1 MRRDPCDTRTLM
13 SHERTTGP
21 PDHRLSPIATYRTAN
36 VLTTTVSDVASRD
49 GRTRRTAIL
58 STDLEAAG
66 QL

>member
-1 MRRDPCDTRTLM
+1 M